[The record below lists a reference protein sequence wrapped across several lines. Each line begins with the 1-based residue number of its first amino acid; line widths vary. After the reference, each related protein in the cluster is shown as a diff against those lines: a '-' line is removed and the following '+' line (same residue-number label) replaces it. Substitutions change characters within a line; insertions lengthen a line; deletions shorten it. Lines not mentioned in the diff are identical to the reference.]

1 MNEKNEKHKKN
12 KIIFKKKT
20 ENATHNQNKDAKK
33 EQKKSE
39 KIE

>member
-1 MNEKNEKHKKN
+1 MNEKTKNTKKN
-12 KIIFKKKT
+12 KIILKKKT